1 MDFEVYSDESGL
13 EALTDKKA
21 HKYMAIGSIW
31 LPKAQREQFKADF
44 KSVLDEYH
52 KQGELKWNKVSPSY
66 VDLYIALLDMF
77 FSVDYLRFRAIV
89 VESSKID
96 HITYN
101 NQDAELGFYKFYYQL
116 LHHWVYDFNSYDFY
130 VDHKV
135 NRDHNRLHTLRE
147 ALDLSNLSSKINR
160 VQALPSDESVGIQLA
175 DVLTGLVSAKFNNSI
190 TSKAKG
196 KLISVAESYLG
207 RVIGPTPK
215 WEEKFNV
222 FKIDLR
228 GGW

>member
-135 NRDHNRLHTLRE
+135 NRHHNRLHTLRE

>member
-31 LPKAQREQFKADF
+31 LPKSYRGQFKTEF
-44 KSVLDEYH
+44 KSVLLENN

-66 VDLYIALLDMF
+66 IEMYTSLLDMF
-77 FSVDYLRFRAIV
+77 FGSDYLRFRVIV

-96 HITYN
+96 HIKYN
-101 NQDAELGFYKFYYQL
+101 NRDAELGFYKFYYQL
-116 LHHWVYDFNSYDFY
+116 LHHWIYDFNSYDFY

-135 NRDHNRLHTLRE
+135 NRDLNRLHNLCQ
-147 ALDLSNLSSKINR
+147 ALDLSNFSSKINR

-175 DVLTGLVSAKFNNSI
+175 DVLTGLVSAKFNNTI
-190 TSKAKG
+190 TSKAKA
-196 KLISVAESYLG
+196 KMISVTESYLG
-207 RVIGPTPK
+207 RIIGPTPK